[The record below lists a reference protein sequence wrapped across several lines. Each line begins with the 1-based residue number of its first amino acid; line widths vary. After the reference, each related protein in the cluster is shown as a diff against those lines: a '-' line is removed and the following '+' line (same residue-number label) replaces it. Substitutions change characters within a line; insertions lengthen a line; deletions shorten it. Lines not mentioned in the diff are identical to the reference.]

1 MVDELLD
8 PRNRGGLPKVPSDD
22 QSIALHAQKPGSPK
36 RRFSIEPVEAFLIE
50 AQPVGAIGFLCF
62 RKWLIF
68 LGNRLFGML
77 IPRANH
83 LAYVAAEDPWTQG
96 GTHGLRDWTSMLDG
110 PVADASICVEH
121 IRRGEGT
128 GRTCVQTRRAHPA
141 MVLCRRDLLTC
152 DVGLGKD
159 RTKEK
164 IASDLSIQKHGI
176 FPDPAEPGSV
186 RVMPLQKW
194 GRVDHGARQAFWKHG
209 MKLPNQRFELS
220 ANPDV
225 IVLGGRCVGSKS
237 RFGRP
242 R

>member
-8 PRNRGGLPKVPSDD
+8 PRKRGGLPKVPSDD
-22 QSIALHAQKPGSPK
+22 QSIALHAQKPSSPK

-68 LGNRLFGML
+68 LGNRLFSML

-110 PVADASICVEH
+110 PVADASIRVEH

-128 GRTCVQTRRAHPA
+128 GRTCVQTRRARPA

-159 RTKEK
+159 RTEEK
-164 IASDLSIQKHGI
+164 ITSDLSIQKHGI
-176 FPDPAEPGSV
+176 FPDPAEAGSV
-186 RVMPLQKW
+186 RVMPL
-194 GRVDHGARQAFWKHG
+194 
-209 MKLPNQRFELS
+209 
-220 ANPDV
+220 
-225 IVLGGRCVGSKS
+225 
-237 RFGRP
+237 
-242 R
+242 